1 MLEPE
6 FIFAKGDS
14 FSSMSVAKNNNCDEA
29 AALCITIFGYSQMH
43 NNKILSCFNPKMIK
57 KRNTQT

>member
-6 FIFAKGDS
+6 FSIAKGDS
-14 FSSMSVAKNNNCDEA
+14 FSSMNVAKNNNPDKA

-43 NNKILSCFNPKMIK
+43 NNKTLPRFNLKMIK
-57 KRNTQT
+57 K